1 MAGRPYEVFQRELN
15 LPHSLGAIFIAG
27 NPDNLEKTE
36 KYYYKYNTGHIF
48 TSQIRSLLFGTK
60 ISPTSIA
67 FYINSIFIVSAIL
80 FSLLVGYLVFKNGYT
95 SIVVFLFIAIFRNY
109 CQGLIYGLPYRY
121 TYAVINP
128 ILAFSILII
137 IILFL
142 RNRNKKF
149 WVILI
154 VSGFI
159 IAYIEHFRTSEKYI
173 IVSSL
178 IAFIVLM
185 LIEILRI
192 NRQDIKKIL
201 ISTLILFTT
210 MCVGYFGYQIMIR
223 EFEHHRDKKY
233 NLPPT
238 EEKVLTKQSPYHN
251 LFLGLFRFP
260 NKFNYVYQDITGY
273 NYVYKKYPELE
284 KKYSSNNYYRDLVSS
299 EEYYTA
305 VKELYFEFI
314 INNPKYVL
322 TYLIRSI
329 YDYIIFLPYYTWSG
343 DKSAHAYLPKI
354 NKNVEIEPE
363 DLAPD
368 FKTLP
373 DNWILNL
380 KIKYLPNSIF
390 FWVYFV
396 CAYVLLIEAIY
407 TSFVTFKRAYS
418 KNISLKEAIEKNI
431 SIYLLWGMLIFF
443 FFASIVRIL
452 IPTYGHSAVVAFNV
466 LIIYNLV
473 RIVVSFLSIRINR
486 TEIRLW
492 SLLLI
497 VLLLAG
503 AMPGIGER
511 LSRRI
516 VLTPVNSSLSIVS
529 NGVRGRCLQIMKVAE
544 NARSYAYFAIPSV
557 FGEMYIISYY
567 CKKGTAANFQVKVGN
582 EVDSSGLFYSGV
594 LSDPSWTRYSCIV
607 KASPPYTF
615 ITLDNLAALKGQ
627 TSLFDDVTVKDIE
640 TGKIVFH
647 SDFDKITDNI
657 SVILRTP

>member
-67 FYINSIFIVSAIL
+67 FYINSIFVVSAIL

-210 MCVGYFGYQIMIR
+210 MCAGYFGYQIMIR

-238 EEKVLTKQSPYHN
+238 ENKVLTKQSPYHS

-299 EEYYTA
+299 EEYYTV
-305 VKELYFEFI
+305 VKELYFDFVL
-314 INNPKYVL
+314 NNPKHVL
-322 TYLIRSI
+322 TYLYRSI
-329 YDYIIFLPYYTWSG
+329 YDYVLFLPYYTWTG
-343 DKSAHAYLPKI
+343 KKSAHAYLPKI
-354 NKNVEIEPE
+354 NENVEIEPE

-396 CAYVLLIEAIY
+396 CAYALLIEAIY
-407 TSFVTFKRAYS
+407 TSFITFKRGHS
-418 KNISLKEAIEKNI
+418 KNTSLKEAIEINI
-431 SIYLLWGMLIFF
+431 SIYLLWGMLIYF

-473 RIVVSFLSIRINR
+473 RIIVSARSIRIKH
-486 TEIRLW
+486 TDISLW
-492 SLLLI
+492 LLLLV
-497 VLLLAG
+497 VLIPVVT
-503 AMPGIGER
+503 MVCIQQWV
-511 LSRRI
+511 RRQTI
-516 VLTPVNSSLSIVS
+516 IKPVKCSLSIVS
-529 NGVRGRCLQIMKVAE
+529 NGSYGKCFQIKSTEYAI
-544 NARSYAYFAIPSV
+544 SYAYCVIPTV
-557 FGEMYIISYY
+557 IDKKYRISAYF
-567 CKKGTAANFQVKVGN
+567 KRGTSANGQIKVGN
-582 EVDSSGLFYSGV
+582 QIDSADLYYSGV
-594 LSDPSWTRYSCIV
+594 LSDPSWTRYSGV
-607 KASPPYTF
+607 FKANAPNTF
-615 ITLDNLAALKGQ
+615 ITLVNLTILKGQ
-627 TSLFDDVTVKDIE
+627 TSLFDDVTLKDIE
-640 TGKIVFH
+640 TDNIIFH
-647 SDFDKITDNI
+647 ADFDKITDNI